1 MLEKEI
7 AKLYGTLQFK
17 ADYRP
22 LLVFKQSVVKTD
34 SELKRLMKS
43 LDLVQAKIK
52 RLGSGSNVTQATKIF
67 QAQQTAA
74 IKNGKLFA
82 TMETQRLAAIKKEAA
97 ARKVVNSADAS
108 AAKNQLSIRRETA
121 RLAEAQRLTARRD
134 QIHGIRTTQ
143 AQARLLAIQAAE
155 EHRHNSRQSQ
165 LQRTQQRLHTDVS
178 NRHQRITS
186 GLTSLA
192 ASSGFGGGIGG
203 GLTSFASNLST
214 GSMAV
219 SGFSALVIAAG
230 AALKGFADA
239 ATERTESRVNT
250 RFQFRALDEKDPE
263 VGKVQESRF
272 YKLMNYLGM
281 SAKDAAADY
290 VKSQLALAGS
300 GMTTNESADVLEGTL
315 SMAKATG
322 SSTAT
327 NSLVLKAI
335 TQMASKGQ
343 IMAEELKNQLGDS
356 LPGAMK
362 YAAEA
367 YSNVSKNGKTGQDAI
382 AAIMKDMELGKI
394 KGAMVKPVL
403 LELGRILKA
412 NANLGGRLDN
422 ARQSHSSSLN
432 RRENTYDQ
440 NYESANFAGTSL
452 FGKSGAL
459 ATARKDLDRQMEYL
473 AEDMQGIMD
482 KAGESAGHL
491 LEYLALGAD
500 ALDRLIQLG
509 NGNKGAFDDLFS
521 KPEEI
526 ENFHKLVG
534 QVSGLFDNI
543 GAAIDKINEATGS
556 VGFSPEFE
564 STLKE
569 IEMISNAI
577 AKTWGYIAE
586 KLDRA
591 TKMRDQQEIEDKAEG
606 KQTGVIA
613 KNIATVKG
621 MLGLGADPKNMAND
635 EYQAMVDNRPKTFAS
650 GIADALGDPALF
662 SNMSKLS
669 STPSMQLDGIREGM
683 FVTQMTRTQQ
693 RAADKQF
700 NASGD
705 TPASEPTVYQVNVE
719 PAQITITGV
728 SDPMAVSKLVDA
740 QLADHWNRS
749 IAKLSA
755 NQKEVE

>member
-1 MLEKEI
+1 MFEKEI

-17 ADYRP
+17 ADYKP
-22 LLVFKQSVVKTD
+22 LLVFKQQIVKTD

-43 LDLVQAKIK
+43 LDQVQAKIK
-52 RLGSGSNVTQATKIF
+52 RLGSGSNIAQATKIF

-82 TMETQRLAAIKKEAA
+82 TLETQRLAAIKKEAA
-97 ARKVVNSADAS
+97 ARKVVDSADTS
-108 AAKNQLSIRRETA
+108 AAKNQLAIRREAA

-155 EHRHNSRQSQ
+155 EHRHNSRQNQ
-165 LQRTQQRLHTDVS
+165 LQRAQQRLHTNVS
-178 NRHQRITS
+178 SGHQRITS

-192 ASSGFGGGIGG
+192 ASSGFGGGVGG

-300 GMTTNESADVLEGTL
+300 GMTSDESADVLEGTL

-382 AAIMKDMELGKI
+382 AALMKDMELGKI

-403 LELGRILKA
+403 LELSRILKA

-432 RRENTYDQ
+432 RRQNIYDE
-440 NYESANFAGTSL
+440 NYESSFFAGTSL
-452 FGKSGAL
+452 TGKVGAL
-459 ATARKDLDRQMEYL
+459 ATARKDLDRHMEYL
-473 AEDMQGIMD
+473 AEDMKGIMD
-482 KAGESAGHL
+482 KAGEKAGHL
-491 LEYLALGAD
+491 LEYLTLGVD
-500 ALDRLIQLG
+500 ALDRLIQLAD
-509 NGNKGAFDDLFS
+509 GNKGAFDDLFTS
-521 KPEEI
+521 QEDIKA
-526 ENFHKLVG
+526 FHTMVD
-534 QVSGLFDNI
+534 QISGLFDNI
-543 GAAIDKINEATGS
+543 GITLDKIGEVTGA
-556 VGFSPEFE
+556 VGFAPEFE

-577 AKTWGYIAE
+577 AKAWEFITSKI
-586 KLDRA
+586 DRA
-591 TKMRDQQEIEDKAEG
+591 TKLRDQQEIEDKAEG
-606 KQTGVIA
+606 KQTGTIA

-621 MLGLGADPKNMAND
+621 MLGFGADPKNMAND
-635 EYQAMVDNRPKTFAS
+635 EYQAMVDQRPEIFTS
-650 GIADALGDPALF
+650 SVADALGNPALF
-662 SNMSKLS
+662 SNMASLNA
-669 STPSMQLDGIREGM
+669 TPSMQLGSIHESM
-683 FVTQMTRTQQ
+683 FATQMERTKQ
-693 RAADKQF
+693 RTTEAKP
-700 NASGD
+700 NATND
-705 TPASEPTVYQVNVE
+705 RPVEPIIYKVNVE

>member
-52 RLGSGSNVTQATKIF
+52 RLGSGSNVAQATKIF

-82 TMETQRLAAIKKEAA
+82 TLETQRLAAIKKEAA
-97 ARKVVNSADAS
+97 ARKVVDSADTS
-108 AAKNQLSIRRETA
+108 AAKNQLSIRREAA
-121 RLAEAQRLTARRD
+121 RLAEAQRLTTRRD
-134 QIHGIRTTQ
+134 QIHGIRT
-143 AQARLLAIQAAE
+143 AQA
-155 EHRHNSRQSQ
+155 
-165 LQRTQQRLHTDVS
+165 QQRLQALQDAEAHRRLARQNALQRAERKVQA
-178 NRHQRITS
+178 NVGGAHQRITN
-186 GLTSLA
+186 GLTSIA
-192 ASSGFGGGIGG
+192 TSSGFGSGIGG
-203 GLTSFASNLST
+203 GLSSFTSNLGA
-214 GSMAV
+214 GSLALG
-219 SGFSALVIAAG
+219 GFAAFTIAAG

-239 ATERTESRVNT
+239 ATETTEKRVNT
-250 RFQFRALDEKDPE
+250 RFQFRALDENDPE
-263 VGKVQESRF
+263 VGKQQEDKF
-272 YKLMNYLGM
+272 YKLMNFLGM
-281 SAKDAAADY
+281 DAKAAAKDY
-290 VKSQLALAGS
+290 TRSQLALTGS
-300 GMTTNESADVLEGTL
+300 GMTADESSDVLRGVMKM
-315 SMAKATG
+315 SKATG
-322 SSTAT
+322 GDTAT
-327 NSLVLKAI
+327 DSLVLKAI

-343 IMAEELKNQLGDS
+343 IMSEELKSQLGDS

-367 YSNVSKNGKTGQDAI
+367 YSKVSGNGKTGQEAI
-382 AAIMKDMELGKI
+382 AALMKDME
-394 KGAMVKPVL
+394 KGLIRGDKVKPVL
-403 LELGRILKA
+403 LELGRLLEQ

-432 RRENTYDQ
+432 RRQNTYDA
-440 NYESANFAGTSL
+440 NYESAYGAGTSL
-452 FGKSGAL
+452 MGKPGAL
-459 ATARKDLDRQMEYL
+459 FTARKDLDRHMEYL
-473 AEDMQGIMD
+473 AEDMKGIMD
-482 KAGESAGHL
+482 KAGEKAGHL
-491 LEYLALGAD
+491 LEYLTLGVD
-500 ALDRLIQLG
+500 ALDRLIQLAD
-509 NGNKGAFDDLFS
+509 GNKGAFDDLFS
-521 KPEEI
+521 TPEDI
-526 ENFHKLVG
+526 ENFHRLVD
-534 QVSGLFDNI
+534 QISGLFDNV
-543 GAAIDKINEATGS
+543 GAALDKIAETTGS

-577 AKTWGYIAE
+577 AKTWGYITE

>member
-17 ADYRP
+17 ADYKP
-22 LLVFKQSVVKTD
+22 LLVFKQQIVKTD

-43 LDLVQAKIK
+43 LDMVQAKIK
-52 RLGSGSNVTQATKIF
+52 SLGSGSSIANATKLF
-67 QAQQTAA
+67 QAQQAA
-74 IKNGKLFA
+74 ALKNGKLFA
-82 TMETQRLAAIKKEAA
+82 TLETQRLAAIKREAE
-97 ARKVVNSADAS
+97 ARKKVDGAETAV
-108 AAKNQLSIRRETA
+108 AKNKLSIQRETA
-121 RLAEAQRLTARRD
+121 RLAEVQRLTARRD

-143 AQARLLAIQAAE
+143 AQARLLATQAAE
-155 EHRHNSRQSQ
+155 EHRHNSRQNQ
-165 LQRTQQRLHTDVS
+165 LQRAQQRLHTNVS
-178 NRHQRITS
+178 SGHQRITS

-214 GSMAV
+214 GSMVV

-300 GMTTNESADVLEGTL
+300 GMTTDESADVLEGTL

-343 IMAEELKNQLGDS
+343 IMSEELKSQLGDS

-382 AAIMKDMELGKI
+382 AALMKDMELGKI

-432 RRENTYDQ
+432 RRQNSYDA
-440 NYESANFAGTSL
+440 NYESSFFAGTSL
-452 FGKSGAL
+452 TGKVGAL
-459 ATARKDLDRQMEYL
+459 ATARKELDRHMEYL
-473 AEDMQGIMD
+473 AEDMKGIMD
-482 KAGESAGHL
+482 KVGEKAGHL
-491 LEYLALGAD
+491 LEYLTLGVD
-500 ALDRLIQLG
+500 ALDRLIQLAD
-509 NGNKGAFDDLFS
+509 GNKGAFDDLFTS
-521 KPEEI
+521 QEDVKA
-526 ENFHKLVG
+526 FHTMVD
-534 QVSGLFDNI
+534 QISGLFDNI
-543 GAAIDKINEATGS
+543 GTALDKIGEVTGA
-556 VGFSPEFE
+556 VGFAPEFE

-577 AKTWGYIAE
+577 AKAWEFITSKI
-586 KLDRA
+586 DRA
-591 TKMRDQQEIEDKAEG
+591 TKMRDQRIMEDRAEG
-606 KQTGVIA
+606 KETGTIA
-613 KNIATVKG
+613 KSVEVAKG
-621 MLGLGADPKNMAND
+621 LLGFGSEPKDMAND
-635 EYQAMVDNRPKTFAS
+635 DYQARISERPKTFAS

-669 STPSMQLDGIREGM
+669 TTPSMQLEGIREGM
-683 FVTQMTRTQQ
+683 FANQMSRTQQ
-693 RAADKQF
+693 RAAERQP
-700 NASGD
+700 SGGGD
-705 TPASEPTVYQVNVE
+705 TTASEPAVYQINVE

-728 SDPMAVSKLVDA
+728 SDPMEVSKLVDA
-740 QLADHWNRS
+740 QLSEHWNRS

>member
-22 LLVFKQSVVKTD
+22 LLVFKQSLVKTD

-43 LDLVQAKIK
+43 LDLVQAKLK
-52 RLGSGSNVTQATKIF
+52 HLGSGSNVAQATKIF

-82 TMETQRLAAIKKEAA
+82 TMETQRLAAIKREAE
-97 ARKVVNSADAS
+97 ARKKVDSADTS
-108 AAKNQLSIRRETA
+108 AAKNQLAIRREAA
-121 RLAEAQRLTARRD
+121 RLAEAQSLTTRRD
-134 QIHGIRTTQ
+134 QIHGIRTAQ

-155 EHRHNSRQSQ
+155 DHRHNSRQSQ
-165 LQRTQQRLHTDVS
+165 LQRTQQRLHTNVS
-178 NRHQRITS
+178 NGHQRITS

-192 ASSGFGGGIGG
+192 ASSGFGSGIGG

-272 YKLMNYLGM
+272 YKLMDYLGM

-382 AAIMKDMELGKI
+382 AALMKDMELGKI

-432 RRENTYDQ
+432 RRGNIYDQ

-459 ATARKDLDRQMEYL
+459 VTARKDLDRQMEYL
-473 AEDMQGIMD
+473 AEDMKGIMD

-577 AKTWGYIAE
+577 AKTWGYITE

-606 KQTGVIA
+606 KQIGVIA

>member
-1 MLEKEI
+1 MFEKEI
-7 AKLYGTLQFK
+7 AKLFGTLQFK
-17 ADYRP
+17 ADYKP
-22 LLVFKQSVVKTD
+22 LLVFKQQIVKTD

-43 LDLVQAKIK
+43 LDQVQAKIK
-52 RLGSGSNVTQATKIF
+52 RLGSGSNIAQATKIF

-82 TMETQRLAAIKKEAA
+82 TLETQRLAAIKKEAA
-97 ARKVVNSADAS
+97 ARKVVDSADTS

-155 EHRHNSRQSQ
+155 EHRHNSRQNQ
-165 LQRTQQRLHTDVS
+165 LQRVQQRLHTNVS
-178 NRHQRITS
+178 SGHQRITS

-192 ASSGFGGGIGG
+192 ASSGFGGGVGG

-300 GMTTNESADVLEGTL
+300 GMTTDESADVLEGTL

-367 YSNVSKNGKTGQDAI
+367 YSNVSKNGKIGQDAI
-382 AAIMKDMELGKI
+382 AALMKDMELGKI

-432 RRENTYDQ
+432 RRQNIYDE
-440 NYESANFAGTSL
+440 NYESSFFAGTSL
-452 FGKSGAL
+452 TGKVGAL
-459 ATARKDLDRQMEYL
+459 ATARKDLDRHMEYL
-473 AEDMQGIMD
+473 AEDMKGIMD
-482 KAGESAGHL
+482 KAGEKAGHL
-491 LEYLALGAD
+491 LEYLTLGVD
-500 ALDRLIQLG
+500 ALDRLIQLAD
-509 NGNKGAFDDLFS
+509 GNKGAFDDLFTS
-521 KPEEI
+521 QEDIKA
-526 ENFHKLVG
+526 FHTMVD
-534 QVSGLFDNI
+534 QISGLFDNI
-543 GAAIDKINEATGS
+543 GIALDKIGEVTGA
-556 VGFSPEFE
+556 VGFAPEFE

-577 AKTWGYIAE
+577 AKAWEFITSKI
-586 KLDRA
+586 DRA
-591 TKMRDQQEIEDKAEG
+591 TKLRDQQEIEDKAEG
-606 KQTGVIA
+606 RQTGTIA

-621 MLGLGADPKNMAND
+621 MLGFGADPKNMAND
-635 EYQAMVDNRPKTFAS
+635 EYQAMVDQRPKTFAS
-650 GIADALGDPALF
+650 SMADALGNPALF
-662 SNMSKLS
+662 SSMASLNA
-669 STPSMQLDGIREGM
+669 TPSMQLGSIREGM
-683 FVTQMTRTQQ
+683 FATQMERTKQ
-693 RAADKQF
+693 RATEAKP
-700 NASGD
+700 NATND
-705 TPASEPTVYQVNVE
+705 RPVEPIIYKVNVE

>member
-22 LLVFKQSVVKTD
+22 LLVFKQSLVKTD

-43 LDLVQAKIK
+43 LDLVQAKLK
-52 RLGSGSNVTQATKIF
+52 HLGSGSNVAQATKIF

-82 TMETQRLAAIKKEAA
+82 TMETQRLAAIKREAE
-97 ARKVVNSADAS
+97 ARKKVDSADTS
-108 AAKNQLSIRRETA
+108 AAKNQLAIRREAA
-121 RLAEAQRLTARRD
+121 RLAEAQSLTTRRD
-134 QIHGIRTTQ
+134 QIHGIRTAQ

-155 EHRHNSRQSQ
+155 DHRHNSRQSQ
-165 LQRTQQRLHTDVS
+165 LQRTQQRLHTNVS
-178 NRHQRITS
+178 NGHQRITS

-192 ASSGFGGGIGG
+192 ASSGFGSGIGG

-272 YKLMNYLGM
+272 YKLMDYLGM

-382 AAIMKDMELGKI
+382 AALMKDMELGKI

-432 RRENTYDQ
+432 RRGNIYDQ

-459 ATARKDLDRQMEYL
+459 VTARKDLDRQMEYL
-473 AEDMQGIMD
+473 AEDMKGIMD

-577 AKTWGYIAE
+577 AKTWGYITE

-591 TKMRDQQEIEDKAEG
+591 TKMRDQRIMEDRAGG
-606 KQTGVIA
+606 KETGTIA
-613 KNIATVKG
+613 KNFEVAKG
-621 MLGLGADPKNMAND
+621 LLGFGSEPKDMAND
-635 EYQAMVDNRPKTFAS
+635 DYQAMVSERPKTFAS

-662 SNMSKLS
+662 SNMSKLN

-683 FVTQMTRTQQ
+683 FVTQMARIQQ
-693 RAADKQF
+693 RAAEKQF

-728 SDPMAVSKLVDA
+728 SDPMEVSKLVGA
-740 QLADHWNRS
+740 QLSEHWNRS

-755 NQKEVE
+755 NQKELE

>member
-1 MLEKEI
+1 MFEKEI
-7 AKLYGTLQFK
+7 AKLYGTLQFR
-17 ADYRP
+17 ADYKP
-22 LLVFKQSVVKTD
+22 LLVFKKQLLQTNG
-34 SELKRLMKS
+34 ELTRLSKA
-43 LDLVQAKIK
+43 LDMVQAKIK
-52 RLGSGSNVTQATKIF
+52 HLGSGSNVANATKLF
-67 QAQQTAA
+67 QAQQAAA

-82 TMETQRLAAIKKEAA
+82 TMQTQRLAAVKREAE
-97 ARKVVNSADAS
+97 ARKKVDSADTRAT
-108 AAKNQLSIRRETA
+108 KNQLAIRREAA
-121 RLAEAQRLTARRD
+121 RLAEAQRLTTRRD
-134 QIHGIRTTQ
+134 QIHGIRT
-143 AQARLLAIQAAE
+143 AQA
-155 EHRHNSRQSQ
+155 
-165 LQRTQQRLHTDVS
+165 QQRLQALQDTEAHRRLARQNALQRAERKVQA
-178 NRHQRITS
+178 NVGGAHQRITN
-186 GLTSLA
+186 GLTSIA
-192 ASSGFGGGIGG
+192 TSSGFGSGIGG
-203 GLTSFASNLST
+203 GLSSFTSSLGAGSLALGGFAAFT
-214 GSMAV
+214 
-219 SGFSALVIAAG
+219 IAAG

-239 ATERTESRVNT
+239 ATETTEKRVNT
-250 RFQFRALDEKDPE
+250 RFQFRALDENDSE
-263 VGKVQESRF
+263 VGKQQEDKF
-272 YKLMNYLGM
+272 YKLMNFLGM
-281 SAKDAAADY
+281 DAKAAAKDY
-290 VKSQLALAGS
+290 TRSQLALTGS
-300 GMTTNESADVLEGTL
+300 GMTADESSDVLRGVMKM
-315 SMAKATG
+315 SKATG
-322 SSTAT
+322 GDTAT
-327 NSLVLKAI
+327 DSLVLKAI

-367 YSNVSKNGKTGQDAI
+367 YSKVSGSGKTGQEAI
-382 AAIMKDMELGKI
+382 AALMKDME
-394 KGAMVKPVL
+394 KGLIRGDKVKPVL
-403 LELGRILKA
+403 LELGRLLEQ

-432 RRENTYDQ
+432 RRQNTYDA
-440 NYESANFAGTSL
+440 NYESAYGAGTSL
-452 FGKSGAL
+452 MGKTGAL
-459 ATARKDLDRQMEYL
+459 FTARKDLDRHMEYL
-473 AEDMQGIMD
+473 AEDMKGIMD
-482 KAGESAGHL
+482 KVGEKAGHL
-491 LEYLALGAD
+491 LEYLTLGVD
-500 ALDRLIQLG
+500 ALDRLIQLAD
-509 NGNKGAFDDLFS
+509 GNKGAFDDLFS
-521 KPEEI
+521 TPEDV
-526 ENFHKLVG
+526 ENFHRLVD
-534 QVSGLFDNI
+534 QISGLFDNV
-543 GAAIDKINEATGS
+543 GAALDKIAETTGS

-577 AKTWGYIAE
+577 AKTWGYITE

-591 TKMRDQQEIEDKAEG
+591 TKMRDQRIMEDRAGG
-606 KQTGVIA
+606 KGTGIIA
-613 KNIATVKG
+613 KNFEVAKG
-621 MLGLGADPKNMAND
+621 LLGFGSEPKNMAND
-635 EYQAMVDNRPKTFAS
+635 DYQAMVSERPKTFAS

>member
-22 LLVFKQSVVKTD
+22 LLVFKQSLVKTD

-52 RLGSGSNVTQATKIF
+52 RLGSGSNIAQATKIF

-82 TMETQRLAAIKKEAA
+82 TLETQRLAAIKKEAA
-97 ARKVVNSADAS
+97 ARKVVNSADTS
-108 AAKNQLSIRRETA
+108 AAKNRLSIRREAA

-165 LQRTQQRLHTDVS
+165 LRRTQQRLHTNVS
-178 NRHQRITS
+178 NGHQRITS

-272 YKLMNYLGM
+272 YKLMDYLGM

-382 AAIMKDMELGKI
+382 AALMKDMELGKI

-432 RRENTYDQ
+432 RRGNIYDQ

-526 ENFHKLVG
+526 ENFHKLVD
-534 QVSGLFDNI
+534 QISGLFDNI
-543 GAAIDKINEATGS
+543 GVALDKINEATGT
-556 VGFSPEFE
+556 VGFSPEFK
-564 STLKE
+564 STLQE
-569 IEMISNAI
+569 IEAISNAI
-577 AKTWGYIAE
+577 AETWKFITD
-586 KLDRA
+586 KLTRA
-591 TKMRDQQEIEDKAEG
+591 TKMRDQKLMDAKAEG
-606 KQTGVIA
+606 RE
-613 KNIATVKG
+613 ATTYELNKATLQG
-621 MLGLGADPKNMAND
+621 ISGFGADPKDMSND
-635 EYQAMVDNRPKTFAS
+635 AYQAMLEQRPKTFAENI
-650 GIADALGDPALF
+650 GNALNNPTLL
-662 SNMSKLS
+662 SNVAGLAV
-669 STPSMQLDGIREGM
+669 TQSMQLQGVQDSL
-683 FVTQMTRTQQ
+683 FVGQQKLTQERLD
-693 RAADKQF
+693 DKG
-700 NASGD
+700 N
-705 TPASEPTVYQVNVE
+705 PAGVMAPDKAPNVYNITVE
-719 PAQITITGV
+719 PANIKVEAGT
-728 SDPMAVSKLVDA
+728 DPVAFAREVAAAQTDA
-740 QLADHWNRS
+740 FNNA
-749 IAKLSA
+749 IARLSA
-755 NQKEVE
+755 NQKELE

>member
-17 ADYRP
+17 ADYKP
-22 LLVFKQSVVKTD
+22 LLVFKQQIVKTD
-34 SELKRLMKS
+34 GELKRLAKS
-43 LDLVQAKIK
+43 LDMVQAKIK
-52 RLGSGSNVTQATKIF
+52 SLGSGSSIANATKLF
-67 QAQQTAA
+67 QAQQAA
-74 IKNGKLFA
+74 ALKNGKLFA
-82 TMETQRLAAIKKEAA
+82 TLETQRLAAIKREAE
-97 ARKVVNSADAS
+97 ARKKVDSADTS
-108 AAKNQLSIRRETA
+108 AAKNQLAIRREAA

-165 LQRTQQRLHTDVS
+165 LQRTQQRLHTNVS
-178 NRHQRITS
+178 NGHQGITS

-214 GSMAV
+214 GSMVV

-250 RFQFRALDEKDPE
+250 RFQFRALDENDPE

-300 GMTTNESADVLEGTL
+300 GMTTDESADVLEGTL

-382 AAIMKDMELGKI
+382 AALMKDMELGKI

-432 RRENTYDQ
+432 RRQNIYDE
-440 NYESANFAGTSL
+440 NYESSFFAGTSL
-452 FGKSGAL
+452 TGKVGAL
-459 ATARKDLDRQMEYL
+459 ATARKDLDRHMEYL
-473 AEDMQGIMD
+473 AEDLKGIMD
-482 KAGESAGHL
+482 KAGEKAGHL
-491 LEYLALGAD
+491 LEYLTLGVD

-509 NGNKGAFDDLFS
+509 GGNKGAFDDLFS
-521 KPEEI
+521 SKEDI
-526 ENFHKLVG
+526 ENFHVLVD
-534 QVSGLFDNI
+534 QISGLFDNI
-543 GAAIDKINEATGS
+543 GVAIDKISEVTGA
-556 VGFSPEFE
+556 VGFSPEFK
-564 STLKE
+564 STLQE
-569 IEMISNAI
+569 VEAISNAI
-577 AKTWGYIAE
+577 AKAWSFITSKI
-586 KLDRA
+586 DRA
-591 TKMRDQQEIEDKAEG
+591 TKVRDQKVMEDKAVG
-606 KQTGVIA
+606 KETGVLA
-613 KNIATVKG
+613 KNIITAKAALG
-621 MLGLGADPKNMAND
+621 FGSEPKDMDNADYQSMLD
-635 EYQAMVDNRPKTFAS
+635 QRPKTFAS
-650 GIADALGDPALF
+650 GVADALGDPALF
-662 SNMSKLS
+662 SNMASLNA
-669 STPSMQLDGIREGM
+669 TPSMQLGSIREGM
-683 FVTQMTRTQQ
+683 FATQMERTKQ
-693 RAADKQF
+693 RTTEAKP
-700 NASGD
+700 NATND
-705 TPASEPTVYQVNVE
+705 RPVEPIIYKVNVE

>member
-382 AAIMKDMELGKI
+382 AALMKDMELGKI

>member
-1 MLEKEI
+1 MLETEI
-7 AKLYGTLQFK
+7 AKLYGTLQFR
-17 ADYRP
+17 ADYKP
-22 LLVFKQSVVKTD
+22 LLVFKKQLLQTNG
-34 SELKRLMKS
+34 ELTRLSKA
-43 LDLVQAKIK
+43 LDMVQAKIK
-52 RLGSGSNVTQATKIF
+52 RLGTGANISQATKLF
-67 QAQQTAA
+67 QAQQAAA

-82 TMETQRLAAIKKEAA
+82 TQETQRLAAIKREAN
-97 ARKVVNSADAS
+97 ARKVVSNADTAL
-108 AAKNQLSIRRETA
+108 AKNRLTVDKEAA
-121 RLAEAQRLTARRD
+121 RLAEIQQRMRERSQLSGIRTARESFRLQALQAAEQHRVQARQGALQRSTSKAHNSMSNAHQRLT
-134 QIHGIRTTQ
+134 G
-143 AQARLLAIQAAE
+143 
-155 EHRHNSRQSQ
+155 
-165 LQRTQQRLHTDVS
+165 
-178 NRHQRITS
+178 
-186 GLTSLA
+186 GLTSIA
-192 ASSGFGGGIGG
+192 TSSGFGSGIGG
-203 GLTSFASNLST
+203 GLSSFMSSINGASFAL
-214 GSMAV
+214 G
-219 SGFSALVIAAG
+219 GIATVGITAA

-239 ATERTESRVNT
+239 VTETTEARVNT

-263 VGKVQESRF
+263 VGKAQESRF

-281 SAKDAAADY
+281 SARAAAPDY
-290 VKSQLALAGS
+290 TKSQLALAGS
-300 GMTTNESADVLEGTL
+300 GMTVNESADVLEGTL

-382 AAIMKDMELGKI
+382 AALMKDMELGKI

-432 RRENTYDQ
+432 RRGNIYDQ

-459 ATARKDLDRQMEYL
+459 VTARKDLDRQMEYL
-473 AEDMQGIMD
+473 AEDMKGIMD

-543 GAAIDKINEATGS
+543 SAAIDKINEATGS

-577 AKTWGYIAE
+577 AKTWGYITE

>member
-1 MLEKEI
+1 MFEKEI

-17 ADYRP
+17 ADYKP
-22 LLVFKQSVVKTD
+22 LLVFKQQIVKTD

-43 LDLVQAKIK
+43 LDQVQAKIK
-52 RLGSGSNVTQATKIF
+52 RIGSGSNIAQATKIF

-82 TMETQRLAAIKKEAA
+82 TLETQRLAAIKKEAA
-97 ARKVVNSADAS
+97 ARKVVDSADTS

-143 AQARLLAIQAAE
+143 AQARLLATQAAE
-155 EHRHNSRQSQ
+155 EHRHNSRQNQ
-165 LQRTQQRLHTDVS
+165 LQRAQQRLHTNVS
-178 NRHQRITS
+178 SGHQRITS

-192 ASSGFGGGIGG
+192 ASSGFGGGVGG

-300 GMTTNESADVLEGTL
+300 GMTTDESADVLEGTL

-382 AAIMKDMELGKI
+382 AALMKDMELGKI

-432 RRENTYDQ
+432 RRQNIYDE
-440 NYESANFAGTSL
+440 NYESSFFAGTSL
-452 FGKSGAL
+452 SGKVGAL
-459 ATARKDLDRQMEYL
+459 ATARKDLDRHMEYL
-473 AEDMQGIMD
+473 AEDMKEIMD
-482 KAGESAGHL
+482 KAGEKAGHL
-491 LEYLALGAD
+491 LEYLTLGVD
-500 ALDRLIQLG
+500 ALDRLIQLAD
-509 NGNKGAFDDLFS
+509 GNKGAFDDLFTS
-521 KPEEI
+521 QEDIKA
-526 ENFHKLVG
+526 FHTMVD
-534 QVSGLFDNI
+534 QISGLFDNI
-543 GAAIDKINEATGS
+543 GIALDKIGEVTGT
-556 VGFSPEFE
+556 VGFAPEFE

-577 AKTWGYIAE
+577 AKAWEFITSKI
-586 KLDRA
+586 DRA
-591 TKMRDQQEIEDKAEG
+591 TKLRDQQEIEDKAEG
-606 KQTGVIA
+606 KQTGTIA

-621 MLGLGADPKNMAND
+621 MLGFGVDPKNMAND

-650 GIADALGDPALF
+650 GVADALGDPALF
-662 SNMSKLS
+662 SNMASLNA
-669 STPSMQLDGIREGM
+669 TPSMQLGSIREGM
-683 FVTQMTRTQQ
+683 FATQMERTKQ
-693 RAADKQF
+693 RTTEAKP
-700 NASGD
+700 NATND
-705 TPASEPTVYQVNVE
+705 RPVEPIIYKVNVE

-728 SDPMAVSKLVDA
+728 SDPMEVSKLVDA